1 MDVEFILTREREFVM
16 VQARPYTIVYNVDRG
31 LRSATEGRW
40 PNFVRLVRRQ
50 IARFVPNRLAYRA
63 PR

>member
-1 MDVEFILTREREFVM
+1 MDVEFVLTREREFVI

-31 LRSATEGRW
+31 LGSATDGPW
-40 PNFVRLVRRQ
+40 SDFVRRVRRV